1 MHLDYINDVN
11 EFGESIV
18 RLYGFGMAESQKF
31 KALLTAW
38 ITNPE
43 SILDLSTIPFITC
56 RNCNVI
62 MVIRDEDE
70 GMLTN
75 DYQTFYCKLTLE
87 GYQNLIAL
95 LEPFCMKETL
105 GYQWLYDIDN
115 PIDFLFSP
123 AGTAED
129 DGDDDD
135 IYDLL

>member
-43 SILDLSTIPFITC
+43 SILDLSAIPFITC

-62 MVIRDEDE
+62 MVIGDEDE
-70 GMLTN
+70 GILTN
-75 DYQTFYCKLTLE
+75 DYETFYCKLTLE

-129 DGDDDD
+129 DEPVDD
-135 IYDLL
+135 YDLL